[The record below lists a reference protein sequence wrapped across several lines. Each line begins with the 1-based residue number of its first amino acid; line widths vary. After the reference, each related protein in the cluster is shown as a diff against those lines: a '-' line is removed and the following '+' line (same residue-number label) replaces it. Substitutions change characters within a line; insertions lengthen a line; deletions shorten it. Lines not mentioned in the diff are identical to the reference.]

1 MRKHTHETVAKD
13 GRRSVPLPSAHPLS
27 GILPLKEDRM
37 GRPRYQHPNVLKTKG
52 KRPRWYIRVMVD
64 VLVDRNRTER
74 KEQAIYLAF
83 CDEKGKR
90 EAEKLRDE
98 KLKDV
103 NKTPLVI
110 QSQVLFR
117 DLVEAYKS
125 TYVPGLKPSSRDGY
139 SHRLDKYIVPAFGT
153 LRLFEVDAISVQQ
166 WVYRME
172 DEGLA

>member
-1 MRKHTHETVAKD
+1 MHGPKTVHSD
-13 GRRSVPLPSAHPLS
+13 GGRSVQLPNAHPLS

-52 KRPRWYIRVMVD
+52 KHPRWYVRVMVD

-90 EAEKLRDE
+90 EAEKRRDE

-103 NKTPLVI
+103 NNTPLVI
-110 QSQVLFR
+110 QSQVLFK
-117 DLVEAYKS
+117 DLAEAYKS
-125 TYVPGLKPSSRDGY
+125 TKVPGLKPSSRDGY
-139 SHRLDKYIVPAFGT
+139 
-153 LRLFEVDAISVQQ
+153 
-166 WVYRME
+166 
-172 DEGLA
+172 